1 MRDGNA
7 SSARETSLP
16 GPAAQRSLLMAPR
29 IDIAEIQRA
38 ALRSVPLTFRLS
50 SLPHDSNALLDR
62 ILEVYLAEL
71 GQEKILEPLSY
82 CLKELIINAQKA
94 NTKRLYFEEKGL
106 DITKEE
112 DYRKGMDGFRA
123 DMTLRLEHWLG
134 RLREGRVLIAV
145 TFHTTG
151 GNLAISVENSAVLTP
166 GEQMRIYDRIARA
179 RAYNSFVEALAAPLD
194 SLEGAGLGILMLLQF
209 LKRIGLGEEAFSIE
223 ARDGSTI
230 ASLLI
235 PMSRVHL
242 EKVMVLTMAIARDVD
257 SLPHFPEV
265 VLELIKLT
273 EDPKATLARISARI
287 AMDPILTADLLKLVN
302 SAFYALP
309 RRVNNILQ
317 GVKIVGMK
325 GLRNILYSYG
335 ARTIMREQYDEMKP
349 LWDHSYRVALYAFLL
364 ARSFKPQSDI
374 LDDVY
379 VSAILHDL
387 GQIIVTYLH
396 PEAMEQMTR
405 FCKEKDI
412 PPRILERFSFGLN
425 HAEIGALIARK
436 WNFPEQLVYGIK
448 CHHDP
453 LSAPAQHREVVFCVY
468 LANAMSDL
476 ERGYVTFAQMERPV
490 LSDFGLD
497 TEEKFLK
504 VHERFRRSFERLP
517 LDSPASAALYIHH
530 NER

>member
-1 MRDGNA
+1 
-7 SSARETSLP
+7 
-16 GPAAQRSLLMAPR
+16 MAPR
-29 IDIAEIQRA
+29 IDITEIQRA

-62 ILEVYLAEL
+62 ILEVYLSEL

-106 DITKEE
+106 DITNKE
-112 DYRKGMDGFRA
+112 DYGKGMEDFHA
-123 DMTLRLEHWLG
+123 DMTLRLEHWLEK
-134 RLREGRVLIAV
+134 LRERKMLIAV

-151 GNLAISVENSAVLTP
+151 GNLAISVENSVELTS
-166 GEQMRIYDRIARA
+166 GEQTRIYDRIALA
-179 RAYNSFVEALAAPLD
+179 RAHHSFVEALAAPID

-209 LKRIGLGEEAFSIE
+209 LKRIGLSEEAFSIE
-223 ARDGSTI
+223 ARDGWTI

-235 PMSRVHL
+235 PMSGVHL
-242 EKVMVLTMAIARDVD
+242 EKVMVLTRAIARDVD
-257 SLPHFPEV
+257 SLPHFPEI

-273 EDPKATLARISARI
+273 EDPKATLSRISARI
-287 AMDPILTADLLKLVN
+287 AMDPVLTADLLKLVN

-309 RRVNNILQ
+309 RRVNSIPQ

-364 ARSFKPQSDI
+364 ARSFKPQKDL

-379 VSAILHDL
+379 VSGILHDL

-396 PEAMEQMTR
+396 PEAMEQMTL

-453 LSAPAQHREVVFCVY
+453 LSAPAQYKEVVSCVY

-476 ERGYVTFAQMERPV
+476 ERGYVTFAQMERPI
-490 LSDFGLD
+490 LSDFSLD
-497 TEEKFLK
+497 TEEKLLK
-504 VHERFRRSFERLP
+504 LHERLRKSFETQP
-517 LDSPASAALYIHH
+517 LDSPASAALYIQSQ
-530 NER
+530 